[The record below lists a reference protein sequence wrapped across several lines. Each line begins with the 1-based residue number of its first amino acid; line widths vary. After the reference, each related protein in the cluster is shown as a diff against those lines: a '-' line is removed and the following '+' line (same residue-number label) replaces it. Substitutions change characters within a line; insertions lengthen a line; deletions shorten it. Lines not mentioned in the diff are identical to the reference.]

1 MQMFEKEVETHDMLL
16 GLVDSV
22 MDISVCV
29 TDVKRFKTSDQLI
42 SRLQELEPM
51 VLDVSKLVHGY
62 QSKYGG
68 IGMSSG
74 FQNTSYLIALFGQ
87 VLFLHK
93 PKLMK
98 SRI

>member
-1 MQMFEKEVETHDMLL
+1 MFEKEAEAHDMLL

-22 MDISVCV
+22 MDVSFCV
-29 TDVKRFKTSDQLI
+29 TEVKRFKTSDQLI
-42 SRLQELEPM
+42 NRLQELEPM
-51 VLDVSKLVHGY
+51 VLDVSRLVHGY

-74 FQNTSYLIALFGQ
+74 FRNRSFLIALSGQ
-87 VLFLHK
+87 VLFLHN
-93 PKLMK
+93 PKLTK